1 MQFKHISKTLINW
14 YDTNKR
20 DLPWRETTDPYR
32 IWISEIVLQQTRVVQ
47 GLAYYNRFMERFPD
61 VVSLAQAHEDEV
73 LKYWQGLG
81 YYSRARNLHKAAK
94 TIATD
99 YGGVFPERHADIL
112 KLSGIGRY
120 TAAAIASFAYNQPFA
135 VLDGNVFRVVARL
148 FAVHTAIDSTEGVKE
163 FTMLTGQLLN
173 KNNPAAHNQAIMEFG
188 ALHCTPQ
195 QPGCADCPLQ
205 HECRAFALSEV
216 DLLPVKAKKTKV
228 RDRYFNYFFVQ
239 CADKCYLQKR
249 ESKDIWQNLYE
260 LPLVEADRLYETDDL
275 FKLDALQPLWD
286 DIEDV
291 QVLGTPADF
300 KHILSH
306 QRIFARFFKIRIS
319 GTNHYYQSKTEIQ
332 VSDIEKYAVS
342 RLSSLFFEQIF

>member
-1 MQFKHISKTLINW
+1 M
-14 YDTNKR
+14 
-20 DLPWRETTDPYR
+20 
-32 IWISEIVLQQTRVVQ
+32 
-47 GLAYYNRFMERFPD
+47 
-61 VVSLAQAHEDEV
+61 
-73 LKYWQGLG
+73 
-81 YYSRARNLHKAAK
+81 
-94 TIATD
+94 
-99 YGGVFPERHADIL
+99 
-112 KLSGIGRY
+112 
-120 TAAAIASFAYNQPFA
+120 
-135 VLDGNVFRVVARL
+135 
-148 FAVHTAIDSTEGVKE
+148 
-163 FTMLTGQLLN
+163 
-173 KNNPAAHNQAIMEFG
+173 
-188 ALHCTPQ
+188 
-195 QPGCADCPLQ
+195 
-205 HECRAFALSEV
+205 
-216 DLLPVKAKKTKV
+216 
-228 RDRYFNYFFVQ
+228 Q

-275 FKLDALQPLWD
+275 FTLDALQPLWD